1 MHVLWSVLA
10 SGSGPQKKVPTSVA
24 RCCSASEAKMRSQL
38 GRPYCARCSRSRF
51 STETSLTFMDTLER
65 ERGRGGR
72 ARATHV
78 RRRPQLRHGVELV
91 ADVVGVDVDDVV
103 GVNAAGEVGV
113 DLDALRGE
121 RRVSSRRGDREGR
134 SGDDARG

>member
-1 MHVLWSVLA
+1 
-10 SGSGPQKKVPTSVA
+10 
-24 RCCSASEAKMRSQL
+24 
-38 GRPYCARCSRSRF
+38 
-51 STETSLTFMDTLER
+51 
-65 ERGRGGR
+65 
-72 ARATHV
+72 V